1 MKIIGYIYIYII
13 CVVRY
18 PILATVLYYFTDFLY
33 SFLAYKLHVDLHYYD
48 RLDA

>member
-1 MKIIGYIYIYII
+1 MCSKI
-13 CVVRY
+13 Y

-33 SFLAYKLHVDLHYYD
+33 SFLAYKLHVDLHYLD